1 MSSMSKNSHRF
12 GFAALATLLALG
24 SAAAQTP
31 GSATNSNSS
40 GSNTGGSSGYTNGS
54 AAGDA
59 TQVPNGALVPE
70 SAMDAAQLSAGDSRF
85 LEDAAQAGMTEVQLG
100 QLAVQKG
107 TNADVKSFGQK
118 MVDDHTTANNQ
129 LKALA
134 TQKGVTLPRSPSAM
148 QKADVDR
155 LSKMS
160 GATFDRAFMDQMVKD
175 HKKVVAA
182 FDMAAKRSRDAD
194 VKRFAASTLPTL
206 QGHLQM
212 AQSLDSTVGGM
223 QSK

>member
-1 MSSMSKNSHRF
+1 MSKNSHRF
-12 GFAALATLLALG
+12 AFTALAALLALG

-59 TQVPNGALVPE
+59 TMVPQNGALVPAA
-70 SAMDAAQLSAGDSRF
+70 AMDGAPQVAGGDSRF

-100 QLAVQKG
+100 QLAVQKA

-118 MVDDHTTANNQ
+118 MVDDHTAAGNQ
-129 LKALA
+129 LNALA

-148 QKADVDR
+148 QKGNVDR
-155 LSKMS
+155 LSRMT

-175 HKKVVAA
+175 HKAVVAA
-182 FDMAAKRSRDAD
+182 FDMASRRSRDAD

-212 AQSLDSTVGGM
+212 AQSLDATVGGM